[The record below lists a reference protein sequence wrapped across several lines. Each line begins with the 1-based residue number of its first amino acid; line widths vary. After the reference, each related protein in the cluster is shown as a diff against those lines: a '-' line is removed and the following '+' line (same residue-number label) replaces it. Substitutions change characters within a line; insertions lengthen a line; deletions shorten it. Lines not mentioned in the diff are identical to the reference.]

1 MQGSCGEGR
10 HASWHEPQA
19 LSGPTKIM
27 RKDEN
32 PLTTIVCLLL
42 SLTACGGEQPSAEDP
57 SENPAP
63 MTEEAY
69 QAEVEAVSAAMGETL
84 TAMSSLSPTDET
96 SYREGIDAIRE
107 MLPPLRELAA
117 IENPPEAYAEAH
129 AQVAGG
135 CTLFADAMDGLCDSE
150 LTAEDYNIAMTDYI
164 TDMTEAATQITEGLA
179 LIEQ

>member
-1 MQGSCGEGR
+1 MKKY
-10 HASWHEPQA
+10 
-19 LSGPTKIM
+19 LLT
-27 RKDEN
+27 
-32 PLTTIVCLLL
+32 LTTIVCLLL

-135 CTLFADAMDGLCDSE
+135 CTLFADAMDGLCDSAIAVLDGE

-164 TDMTEAATQITEGLA
+164 TDMTGAATQITEGLA